1 MLFQIIAMDL
11 RIDSVYS
18 LNFPKKT
25 KPSDKSRKQLTCN
38 IISDTQSVHSTL
50 PTVKHCTVC
59 LERIDIGKRKHIS
72 YRRWMKTH
80 RLCDNNCFKRRG
92 ETVVIN
98 NSGDDNNDEATVHV
112 VFEKPQTRNT
122 RKRELKQDLNT
133 STTEH
138 SPKQS
143 KSDDTSTTEPSP
155 KRRKRDVIDEHLQK
169 QKRTNELNK
178 ILIEKHV
185 QSIKQKIKQEP
196 GSKLFMQGSSQK
208 SHQVAEP
215 VHKPIVN
222 IKKEPASNNESFE
235 EICQVLA
242 NAPKEQR
249 ESYLEKLKSIIHKDD
264 TVHKDV
270 HHTPQIAV
278 NTGQH
283 ENPKAIRPSPETVT
297 STDSKTLATFQMV
310 MIDGKPYIL
319 PSTSVDILK
328 NGNTG
333 LKKLTGNTQLKTG
346 QPCGNLSNN
355 KQTSNDA
362 LNGNPMLNSVKLP
375 TRLPASFTSGSVNQS
390 TIGSVFNPMLI
401 TDSAKPPTEL
411 PAIKPPTELPTIKPP
426 TEMPTSM
433 SSGSVNQS
441 TIGSVL
447 NPISSNLA
455 PSGSLNLSLTA
466 LLNMTKNTNKTNILT
481 GNVATNVN
489 QKKEIHGHLVTHPD
503 GKQYFVPLVGGQT
516 FPSKPTLQLEPVNPG
531 NNNPLGFKICKDT
544 PHPNTSSSVPLPAV
558 SSHSHTSNV
567 FAQPVQGSA
576 VKVQGTTVSTASLLP
591 ESVNRLNQQPTPTLL
606 PQTIVF
612 SKSSDSSL
620 SNTNNMG
627 ATTLINSQSN
637 PTQGNFVQFQSS
649 PSTTISPMVAAPQMQ
664 QCTVNATSSTTN
676 VPGQLVL
683 PLLVN
688 GTVQNIVLNASADGS
703 FQLPEVNKP
712 VTINSNKPVP
722 SSQTAIPITS
732 VNTGQILNN
741 GVQSLPAQNIN
752 PLPNQVKPVQLGG
765 LNNQILLTQYPQ
777 SQALNTGQ
785 VVNMN
790 ILPGQIQNNNAI
802 AGQMFNQALQPGQV
816 IAGNLPTILTPILQP
831 GQLFPTPLQTV
842 TIDAQGNQT
851 RNVQPGQLKAEHIPA
866 KTNQIGNFQSQQKTS
881 SQIVASTITPE
892 RLQGV
897 SNQTIKNNLPIQL
910 NVSGQTNPVI
920 HVPGNE
926 MIVIQDGRI
935 IKVQQA
941 NPVQVK
947 SSASDTKQNVQSS
960 VSQTKQNITQPIVSQ
975 PLFSIQQQFIT
986 QVAPSSL
993 LQKQGLNFQSAQHNP
1008 VFQNQIPKP
1017 LIGNLFN
1024 GSTNQTSQGHFVSDN
1039 TGVKNVLPVPVLPVP
1054 SSQFTSF
1061 KNETLSITSQNSSI
1075 YDNVNKQ
1082 VSNSQQSKANTSF
1095 QNGGRYF
1102 RLSVPPSN
1110 STMPSTRKR
1119 AYSPTDLCKNITKS
1133 KDFKNQMEQNVTDDR
1148 LRKDGIQL
1156 DHPVPMLLKTSTGQV
1171 LPFSAVKPNYVQK
1184 QENVGNLV
1192 TSLLTTRCTDTLSP
1206 SVNISWN
1213 SANNQPLINVASGII
1228 PDDVGL
1234 DSEPQDS
1241 HRSIDSNLVNSQCN
1255 RKTNVISKLI
1265 PAQGYSKT
1273 PPEQQL
1279 KQNIIDTHPLLQKS
1293 LQAICPNVPD
1303 GSEQTKRNKRKPQ
1316 VVVRIDRDIIDVDDE
1331 TSRSPDKDYSM
1342 FMVPIA
1348 STGSSSTSIVETGLR
1363 IPSAMLQE
1371 LQTKKQISMEATVQ
1385 KLKLN
1390 KLSTSTTLTL
1400 NKLSTPSTLTLNKLS
1415 TPSTLT
1421 LNKLSTPSTLT

>member
-1 MLFQIIAMDL
+1 MDL

-38 IISDTQSVHSTL
+38 RIYVTQSVHSTL
-50 PTVKHCTVC
+50 PTVKDCTVC
-59 LERIDIGKRKHIS
+59 LERIDIGEKKHLS

-80 RLCDNNCFKRRG
+80 RLCDNNCFKKRG
-92 ETVVIN
+92 ETDVIN

-133 STTEH
+133 STTEP
-138 SPKQS
+138 SPKQR

-155 KRRKRDVIDEHLQK
+155 KKRKHDVIDEHLQN
-169 QKRTNELNK
+169 QKRTNECNE

-185 QSIKQKIKQEP
+185 LSIKQKIKQEP
-196 GSKLFMQGSSQK
+196 GSELFMQESPQK
-208 SHQVAEP
+208 SYKVAEP

-222 IKKEPASNNESFE
+222 IKKEPRSNNESFE
-235 EICQVLA
+235 EICQVLS

-270 HHTPQIAV
+270 YHTPHTAV
-278 NTGQH
+278 NIGLH
-283 ENPKAIRPSPETVT
+283 EKLKAIRPSPETAT

-319 PSTSVDILK
+319 PSASVDILK

-333 LKKLTGNTQLKTG
+333 LKKLTGNTQLKIG
-346 QPCGNLSNN
+346 QQCGNLSNN
-355 KQTSNDA
+355 KQISNDA
-362 LNGNPMLNSVKLP
+362 LNGNQMLNSVKPP
-375 TRLPASFTSGSVNQS
+375 TRLPASFISGSVNQS
-390 TIGSVFNPMLI
+390 TIGSIFNPMLVM
-401 TDSAKPPTEL
+401 DSV
-411 PAIKPPTELPTIKPP
+411 KPPTELPTIKPP
-426 TEMPTSM
+426 TELPTSI

-455 PSGSLNLSLTA
+455 PSCSLNLSLTA
-466 LLNMTKNTNKTNILT
+466 LLNMNKNTNKTNILT
-481 GNVATNVN
+481 GNAATNVN

-531 NNNPLGFKICKDT
+531 NNSDPLGFKICKNT

-558 SSHSHTSNV
+558 SSHSYTSNV

-576 VKVQGTTVSTASLLP
+576 VNVQGTSVSTASLLP

-606 PQTIVF
+606 PQAIVY
-612 SKSSDSSL
+612 SKSNDSSL

-637 PTQGNFVQFQSS
+637 PAQSNFVQFQSS
-649 PSTTISPMVAAPQMQ
+649 PSTTTSPMVATPQMQ
-664 QCTVNATSSTTN
+664 QCNVNSTSSCTTN
-676 VPGQLVL
+676 VSGQLVL
-683 PLLVN
+683 PLLIN
-688 GTVQNIVLNASADGS
+688 GTVQNIVLNASPDGS
-703 FQLPEVNKP
+703 FQLPGVTKSA
-712 VTINSNKPVP
+712 TINSNKSVP
-722 SSQTAIPITS
+722 SSQTAIPITND
-732 VNTGQILNN
+732 NTSQILNN
-741 GVQSLPAQNIN
+741 SVQSLPAQNIN
-752 PLPNQVKPVQLGG
+752 PLLNQVKPVQLGG

-777 SQALNTGQ
+777 SQVLNTGQ

-790 ILPGQIQNNNAI
+790 ILPGQVQNNNAI

-816 IAGNLPTILTPILQP
+816 NAGNLPTVLTPIIQP
-831 GQLFPTPLQTV
+831 GQLLPTPLQTV
-842 TIDAQGNQT
+842 TIDAQGSQT
-851 RNVQPGQLKAEHIPA
+851 RNVQPGQLKAEPIPA

-881 SQIVASTITPE
+881 SQIIASTITPE
-892 RLQGV
+892 SRQGV
-897 SNQTIKNNLPIQL
+897 SNQTIKYNLPVQL

-920 HVPGNE
+920 PGNE
-926 MIVIQDGRI
+926 MIEFVIQDGRI

-941 NPVQVK
+941 NPIQVK

-975 PLFSIQQQFIT
+975 PLFSIQQQFIG
-986 QVAPSSL
+986 QVAPTSL
-993 LQKQGLNFQSAQHNP
+993 LPKQSINFQSAQHNP

-1017 LIGNLFN
+1017 LIGNLYN
-1024 GSTNQTSQGHFVSDN
+1024 GSTNQTSQGHFVNDN
-1039 TGVKNVLPVPVLPVP
+1039 TDVKNVLPVPVLPVP
-1054 SSQFTSF
+1054 SYHVKSF
-1061 KNETLSITSQNSSI
+1061 KNDTRSIISQNPVVF
-1075 YDNVNKQ
+1075 DNSNRQ

-1095 QNGGRYF
+1095 QNGGRYI

-1119 AYSPTDLCKNITKS
+1119 SYSPTDLCKNITKS
-1133 KDFKNQMEQNVTDDR
+1133 KDFKNQMEENVTDDR

-1156 DHPVPMLLKTSTGQV
+1156 DLPVPMLLKTSTGQV

-1192 TSLLTTRCTDTLSP
+1192 TSLLTNRCTDTLSP
-1206 SVNISWN
+1206 SVNSQTALGTHRVISWN
-1213 SANNQPLINVASGII
+1213 SANNRSLLNVAGGII
-1228 PDDVGL
+1228 PDDVGIV
-1234 DSEPQDS
+1234 SESQDS
-1241 HRSIDSNLVNSQCN
+1241 HRSIDFNLGNSQCN

-1279 KQNIIDTHPLLQKS
+1279 KQHIINTHPLLQKS
-1293 LQAICPNVPD
+1293 LQTIRSNVPD

-1316 VVVRIDRDIIDVDDE
+1316 VVVRIDRDITDVDDE
-1331 TSRSPDKDYSM
+1331 TSSSPDRDYSM

-1348 STGSSSTSIVETGLR
+1348 STGSSTSIVETGLR
-1363 IPSAMLQE
+1363 IPSSMLQE

-1390 KLSTSTTLTL
+1390 KLSTPTTLTL
-1400 NKLSTPSTLTLNKLS
+1400 NKQSTPSTLT
-1415 TPSTLT
+1415 
-1421 LNKLSTPSTLT
+1421 